1 MRSAAPSRSRPR
13 TRPAA
18 PVALALL
25 ALLLLGACRAVGPA
39 YQRPEAGLPSEFR
52 DEQAACALCAADQ
65 AWWQVYADPVL
76 VALVR
81 EAVARNQDLEQAA
94 ARVEAVRASIGLARS
109 QGQPQVDADVGV
121 ERRSYSQAG
130 SPFPLSNRVRTSI
143 AAGLGASW
151 ELDLWGRVRRSTEAA
166 WADWQ
171 ASEWGRRGVLVSL
184 VAEVA
189 SGYLELLALDWQLA
203 ITRETVVTRRSTLDL
218 FKRRL
223 EGGLGSELEVARATG
238 DLADVEADVPLFLAL
253 VAQKENQL
261 CLLLGRMPGPIAR
274 GLPLDAGRTSP
285 QVPPGLP
292 ADLLERRP
300 DVRAAEEQLKAAVA
314 RVGVAKAERLPRI
327 ALTGTAGGQS
337 EDLELLATSD
347 ALAWT
352 LGTNIVGPLLDGGR
366 RAAQERAA
374 WAHAREAE
382 AAWRGAVQS
391 AFRDV
396 ADALAVLAQAR
407 KVVDAQVQ
415 QVAARRRGLELAT
428 KRFEGD
434 LASYFEVLDAQR
446 ELFPAQLQLA
456 LAKREELVAVV
467 RLYRALGGG
476 WDREGEAL
484 AAAAPAPALPG
495 AAEAAVPAPAP
506 MAAAPAA
513 PAPVASGPVASGAA
527 RLPAQPAVPEA
538 APAGAR

>member
-1 MRSAAPSRSRPR
+1 MRAAAW
-13 TRPAA
+13 T
-18 PVALALL
+18 ALGLL

-39 YQRPEAGLPSEFR
+39 YQRPDAGVPATFR
-52 DEQAACALCAADQ
+52 DEEAACALCAADQ
-65 AWWQVYADPVL
+65 SWWQVYADPVL

-81 EAVARNQDLEQAA
+81 EAVERNQDLEQAA

-109 QGQPQVDADVGV
+109 QGQPQVDAELGV

-143 AAGLGASW
+143 VAGLGASW

-171 ASEWGRRGVLVSL
+171 ASEWGRRAVLVSL

-203 ITRETVVTRRSTLDL
+203 ITRETVLTRRSTLDL

-223 EGGLGSELEVARATG
+223 EGGVGSELEVARATG
-238 DLADVEADVPLFLAL
+238 DLADVEADVPAFLAL
-253 VAQKENQL
+253 VSQKENQL

-274 GLPLDAGRTSP
+274 GLPLDAGRTGP
-285 QVPPGLP
+285 QIPPGLTSE
-292 ADLLERRP
+292 LLERRP

-314 RVGVAKAERLPRI
+314 RVGVAKADRLPRI
-327 ALTGTAGGQS
+327 ALTGTAGVQS
-337 EDLELLATSD
+337 EDLELLTSSD

-352 LGTNIVGPLLDGGR
+352 LGSNLVGPLLDGGR

-374 WAHAREAE
+374 WARAREAQ

-391 AFRDV
+391 AFRDA

-407 KVVDAQVQ
+407 KVVAAQVQ

-456 LAKREELVAVV
+456 LAKREELVSVV

-476 WDREGEAL
+476 WDSERAQ
-484 AAAAPAPALPG
+484 AAVEPAPPAPAPAP
-495 AAEAAVPAPAP
+495 AAAQP
-506 MAAAPAA
+506 AAPAA
-513 PAPVASGPVASGAA
+513 PAVAAAPVAAA
-527 RLPAQPAVPEA
+527 QAVPAAPAAAQAAAPAAAAVRLPAQPAVPEA
-538 APAGAR
+538 APAGTR